1 MLTAVERLAAPGLR
15 QRLLELARLGGAPTV
30 TVYLNTHWS
39 DEHQR
44 DRVRAFL
51 KQELRRARAA
61 TRDAGLLDDLAWIE
75 AEGERVIRQ
84 SRFPDAH
91 GVALFA
97 STPLHLREVLPAG
110 VSFED
115 ALSIGERPVLT
126 PLTEVLADSPATLVV
141 FVDGTSARLIPLDA
155 IGRGEEVTLEHA
167 VERRHRRGGW
177 ALLAQSRYHR
187 QIEQQ
192 RARHFQAVAA
202 AVTALVREHA
212 IERIVFA
219 GESRAVGLCRA
230 HLPAPIA
237 ARVAGT
243 IHGARHEPGAV
254 LTERARALRAD
265 LDRAEDARIVEA
277 VITEAAKNGR
287 AVVGVRPTLEAVGR
301 GAVQR
306 LYLLKDLAHVGGA
319 CGACATLVAEP
330 GAPCPRCGEATR
342 PVGLGDA
349 LVERVLAAGGDVQ
362 LMPLHAELESLGGV
376 AARLRYPL
384 TSR

>member
-1 MLTAVERLAAPGLR
+1 MLSAAERLDGPGLR
-15 QRLLELARLGGAPTV
+15 LRLAELARLGGAPILS
-30 TVYLNTHWS
+30 VYLNTHWS

-44 DRVRAFL
+44 ERVRAFL
-51 KQELRRARAA
+51 KRELKHARAA
-61 TRDAGLLDDLAWIE
+61 TRDAGLLDDLAWVE
-75 AEGERVIRQ
+75 AEGERLIRQ

-97 STPLHLREVLPAG
+97 STPLHLREVLPVG
-110 VSFED
+110 VPFED
-115 ALSIGERPVLT
+115 AWSIGERPVLT
-126 PLTEVLADSPATLVV
+126 PLTQVLTDTPATLVV

-155 IGRGEEVTLEHA
+155 TGRGDEVALEHA

-177 ALLAQSRYHR
+177 ALLAQSRYQR
-187 QIEQQ
+187 QIERQ
-192 RARHFQAVAA
+192 RARHFEGVAA

-219 GESRAVGLCRA
+219 GESRAVGLCRE

-254 LTERARALRAD
+254 LTERARAMLAD
-265 LDRAEDARIVEA
+265 LDQAEDVRAVET

-287 AVVGVRPTLEAVGR
+287 AVVGVRPTLEAVR
-301 GAVQR
+301 RNAVHR
-306 LYLLKDLAHVGGA
+306 LYLVRDLVQVGGA
-319 CGACATLVAEP
+319 CDACATLVAEP
-330 GAPCPRCGEATR
+330 GATCPRCGEAMR
-342 PVGLGDA
+342 DVALGDA
-349 LVERVLAAGGDVQ
+349 LVKRVLASGGEVE
-362 LMPLHAELESLGGV
+362 MIPRHAELERLGGV

-384 TSR
+384 T